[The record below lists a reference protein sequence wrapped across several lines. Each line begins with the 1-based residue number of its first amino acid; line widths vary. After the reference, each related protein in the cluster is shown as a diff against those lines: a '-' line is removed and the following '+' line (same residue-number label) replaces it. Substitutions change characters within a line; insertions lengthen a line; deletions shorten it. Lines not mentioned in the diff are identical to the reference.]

1 MKHKLYNRLL
11 SLALAVGLVVGML
24 PGVTFASAVD
34 SDATALQ
41 SQVEQIAEPTEEPET
56 VSEESSQAEVT
67 PTPAPEANAAP
78 QAEARAQYNTVTVQY
93 VDTNGSEIQNN
104 SSEQINYSDDQ
115 EINVEAYAKDIPNY
129 TFNHAEVDGTT
140 IIAVRVKKST
150 GFFGNV
156 SYNLQYKIDP
166 EDWWQDEWN
175 DWPNS
180 WGRLSPLVLVYEK
193 DAEPEP
199 TPTPRGDVYITD
211 SILTNGLLNAG
222 VAEKLQEQVA
232 SYKWYRSETGA
243 ENTWEEVERNRVT
256 GTEYNVNTDGTGL
269 NAALDKYFAEPDDD
283 TVRYYYYVEAF
294 DANGSSLGKSD
305 AYQVPYYDALQNG
318 SFETPKANSWNNQ
331 LANGTPHLYWKTT
344 GIAPA
349 GKEGQDVEIIRYT
362 DERFGNDST
371 YAAEVRE
378 AYGNIMKSDG
388 TRGAEDGVQFAE
400 LNAEAMGALYQDVL
414 TTPGS
419 TLYWSLA
426 HAARTAGG
434 NNPPDQMQVIIAP
447 AEEVKNI
454 TTQSQLL
461 RFIATYPEYVQKPAG
476 SDNEGI
482 IASNQSVWTTYN
494 GTYKVADGQYVT
506 RFFFVSRSAGGEGN
520 SLGNLLDDISFS
532 RNIPEPDEDTG
543 HLKVTKQVVGMD
555 EIPDDYNVVIK
566 VENEHYSIHEEY
578 TFTKSSFTWDSAE
591 QVWKASYVFQNLPV
605 GTNDMRYYSVTEEVS
620 GYSEDEFEFQERES
634 IISKNVQVQ
643 AGKTVSAELKNV
655 YLQDTSDEYP
665 VRFYLEGIKKHQVT
679 ENYTFTDE
687 WATLNADLIGGFA
700 NVTSTLY
707 GGEDYPNL
715 NGEAGYDSAVTG
727 GSVSGGIRG
736 HANVETWLEK
746 YNCAPNIDTDNIAN
760 VLDDLIKMYPQIAN
774 VPVTVVGNEE
784 YTVSEIKQ
792 TLQTDPDAF
801 QIVYTQVT
809 KNHDA
814 ITEHFRGNGSVTDGQ
829 DSYHVHLSIRKNPGD
844 LTITKTFAGLDEGVV
859 PENFAIEVKAS
870 NGTLIDTLTLDEAT
884 LKDDTYTWTLEN
896 LNEDIYTVTEINTD
910 VDNKALNV
918 AYTVTDSSDDTLE
931 GGNTTSAEVFVANN
945 ETSKVN
951 FTNTYTPANVTLT
964 IKKNLTDFANNGKP
978 VFSFKI
984 TDYTDGTVYYLHI
997 DMMGKETDQD
1007 VLVGAIEVPAG
1018 HKYMVEELT
1027 NLNYKCTD
1035 SQSTPQMT
1043 ITRAAI
1049 GKEEGTINE
1058 DTTVTFT
1065 NAPNDTKIPS
1075 DSGATQ
1081 NNPDDEW
1088 DGNSIVAWKPDDNI
1102 KDGDVQTDETSN

>member
-1 MKHKLYNRLL
+1 MKHKLYTRLL
-11 SLALAVGLVVGML
+11 SLALVLGLVAGML
-24 PGVTFASAVD
+24 PGVTFAGAVD

-41 SQVEQIAEPTEEPET
+41 SQVEQIAEPTEEPE
-56 VSEESSQAEVT
+56 
-67 PTPAPEANAAP
+67 ANDAP
-78 QAEARAQYNTVTVQY
+78 QVEPRVGWGESEGTFYVQHVDENGNQIGKQSTETIGYNGYNTNGTSVDSYVGTISNYEYQYATINGNQVTRIRVSRWGAMGLYNYFLQY
-93 VDTNGSEIQNN
+93 
-104 SSEQINYSDDQ
+104 YSDDW
-115 EINVEAYAKDIPNY
+115 Y
-129 TFNHAEVDGTT
+129 EVGENFILTLHYRNT
-140 IIAVRVKKST
+140 
-150 GFFGNV
+150 
-156 SYNLQYKIDP
+156 
-166 EDWWQDEWN
+166 
-175 DWPNS
+175 
-180 WGRLSPLVLVYEK
+180 
-193 DAEPEP
+193 AEPEP
-199 TPTPRGDVYITD
+199 TPDPTPEPSGDVYISD
-211 SILTNGLLNAG
+211 SILQDGMLNAMVSDELAG
-222 VAEKLQEQVA
+222 QVS
-232 SYKWYRSETGA
+232 SYQWYRSETGA

-318 SFETPKANSWNNQ
+318 SFETPVANHWNNQ
-331 LANGTPHLYWKTT
+331 LPNGTENLYWLTT
-344 GIAPA
+344 APN
-349 GKEGQDVEIIRYT
+349 GKGQDVEIVRST
-362 DERFGNDST
+362 AEQFNDSGQSKT
-371 YAAEVRE
+371 YQKKVQEI
-378 AYGNIMKSDG
+378 YGPTSAD
-388 TRGAEDGVQFAE
+388 EGVQFAE
-400 LNAEAMGALYQDVL
+400 LNAEAQGALYQDVL

-426 HAARTAGG
+426 HAARQDSK
-434 NNPPDQMQVIIAP
+434 PDSMKVIIAP
-447 AEEVKNI
+447 ADEVQNI
-454 TTQSQLL
+454 TTQQRLL
-461 RFIATYPEYVQKPAG
+461 DFIIRHPEYVQKPAG
-476 SDNEGI
+476 S
-482 IASNQSVWTTYN
+482 SNDGTIKSNTSNWTTYN
-494 GTYKVADGQYVT
+494 GTYQVADGQYVT
-506 RFFFVSRSAGGEGN
+506 RFFFVSLDGDT
-520 SLGNLLDDISFS
+520 LGNLLDDISFS
-532 RNIPEPDEDTG
+532 RNIPEPDKGTG
-543 HLKVTKQVVGMD
+543 NLTVTKQVVGMD
-555 EIPDDYNVVIK
+555 EIPDDYEVVIK
-566 VENEHYSIHEEY
+566 VNDGYG
-578 TFTKSSFTWDSAE
+578 TQRQTTLTKSNFQWNPDD

-605 GTNDMRYYSVTEEVS
+605 GTNDTRYYSVTEEVF

-643 AGKTVSAELKNV
+643 AGQTVSAELKNV

-665 VRFYLEGIKKHQVT
+665 VRFYLEGIEKNRVT
-679 ENYTFTDE
+679 ENYTFKDE

-707 GGEDYPNL
+707 EGEGYPNL
-715 NGEAGYDSAVTG
+715 NGEQGYDSAVTG
-727 GSVSGGIRG
+727 GSVPGGIQG
-736 HANVETWLEK
+736 HSNVETWLEK
-746 YNCAPNIDTDNIAN
+746 YKCAPNIDTDNIAN

-844 LTITKTFAGLDEGVV
+844 LTITKTFAGLEADQIPSE
-859 PENFAIEVKAS
+859 FAIQVKAS
-870 NGTLIDTLTLDEAT
+870 NGTLIDTLSLNEAT

-896 LNEDIYTVTEINTD
+896 LNEDTYTVTETGTD

-997 DMMGKETDQD
+997 DMTGKQPNED
-1007 VLVGAIEVPAG
+1007 VLVGTIEIPAG
-1018 HKYMVEELT
+1018 HEYMVEELT
-1027 NLNYKCTD
+1027 NLNYECT
-1035 SQSTPQMT
+1035 SSTSDPQMT
-1043 ITRAAI
+1043 STSARAAI